1 MSNELAVRTLDI
13 DQVELIKNTIAKG
26 VTNDELALF
35 IEQCNRTQLDPFAR
49 QIYAVSRY
57 DGKLGRPVMQTQVS
71 IDGARLVAQRSGEYA
86 GQTPVYY
93 CGADREWTDLWLPED
108 GYPKAA
114 KVGVYRQ
121 GFVEPLWATAT
132 WDQYVQTV
140 KDGNP
145 NRMWKQMPALML
157 GKCAEMLALRKAF
170 PMELSGLYSA
180 EEMGQAE
187 NPAPEKAEAPKT
199 SKRKT
204 NPTTTLRSAPEIE
217 SGEAPTTEQREELN
231 AVWSMLANEDLP
243 EVSRLWVEHQ
253 LPVKSI
259 LSTEQI
265 EVAIELV
272 RGVINAV
279 TEPVADENGEVI
291 ESAIVHPDAIEPPK
305 ISQPQIGK
313 IRLMIGNQGIDKADV
328 HTHVSDIL
336 GRQIE
341 SLKDLTKAEASK
353 VIDQLTSDAE

>member
-1 MSNELAVRTLDI
+1 MNELATRTLDV
-13 DQVELIKNTIAKG
+13 DQVQLIKNTIAKG

-57 DGKLGRPVMQTQVS
+57 DSKLGRPVMQTQVS

-108 GYPKAA
+108 GFPKAA

-121 GFVEPLWATAT
+121 GFAEPLWATAT

-187 NPAPEKAEAPKT
+187 NPPEKAEAPKT

-204 NPTTTLRSAPEIE
+204 NPTTTLRSAPEIQTDT
-217 SGEAPTTEQREELN
+217 GEAASEEILERINEGIAMLDEAEVATFKSWWKENIPMKAVDLTATHALTVERHLMELLNVDSNPQVEVETTET
-231 AVWSMLANEDLP
+231 
-243 EVSRLWVEHQ
+243 H
-253 LPVKSI
+253 
-259 LSTEQI
+259 
-265 EVAIELV
+265 
-272 RGVINAV
+272 
-279 TEPVADENGEVI
+279 
-291 ESAIVHPDAIEPPK
+291 IVHPDAIEPPK
-305 ISQPQIGK
+305 ATQPQIGK
-313 IRLMIGNQGIDKADV
+313 IRAMIANSGVDKADV
-328 HTHVSDIL
+328 HTVVSDII

-341 SLKDLTKAEASK
+341 SLKDLTKAEAHRT
-353 VIDQLTSDAE
+353 IDQLTSDADE